1 MFILVLWARRGFL
14 GVSDNKESACNVG
27 DQGLIPGLGRTPGQG
42 DSYSLQSSCLEN
54 SMDRGVWQAT
64 VHGVAKSPISLSNYH
79 FERQNNLETT
89 LDIIKDWIMNKCIN
103 AVGSQSSDYGT
114 RKMQIW
120 NVRRKER
127 AMWDELELE
136 VLM

>member
-1 MFILVLWARRGFL
+1 
-14 GVSDNKESACNVG
+14 
-27 DQGLIPGLGRTPGQG
+27 
-42 DSYSLQSSCLEN
+42 
-54 SMDRGVWQAT
+54 
-64 VHGVAKSPISLSNYH
+64 
-79 FERQNNLETT
+79 
-89 LDIIKDWIMNKCIN
+89 MNKRIN

-127 AMWDELELE
+127 ALWDELELE

>member
-1 MFILVLWARRGFL
+1 M
-14 GVSDNKESACNVG
+14 
-27 DQGLIPGLGRTPGQG
+27 
-42 DSYSLQSSCLEN
+42 
-54 SMDRGVWQAT
+54 
-64 VHGVAKSPISLSNYH
+64 
-79 FERQNNLETT
+79 ETI

-127 AMWDELELE
+127 ALWDELELE